1 MWFLP
6 MWPSNTGAYFF
17 TPEESEMAQYRA
29 KKDAGGVSED
39 DEGTHW
45 GGVVLAAKDP
55 FTWMFSSLHFAI
67 IIGQS
72 FKDFF
77 PSILDTFGF
86 SEVGTYLLQA
96 PPYIFAYMVTITV
109 SWSSGRMV
117 EHCYHI
123 IGSMAVCAV
132 GTIILISTLV
142 TGPRYFGL
150 FLLCSGPFVALN
162 LHLSWET
169 AVVPRPRTKRA
180 ALIAIANCAS
190 SVTHWFTPY
199 FYLTNQA
206 PRYETGGGDSH
217 RWLCPKYFVLSP
229 APMVVPKK
237 ESGIG
242 AASGCV
248 RGGKVMA
255 FCHLIFKGMRITGLK
270 HMR

>member
-206 PRYETGGGDSH
+206 PRYETGGAILIAGCALSILFCLLL
-217 RWLCPKYFVLSP
+217 RWWCQRKNRELERQ
-229 APMVVPKK
+229 A
-237 ESGIG
+237 
-242 AASGCV
+242 AASGEERSWRFV
-248 RGGKVMA
+248 
-255 FCHLIFKGMRITGLK
+255 T
-270 HMR
+270 